1 MAKLSTF
8 FTLEEMTRSPKADAE
23 GINNTPPVGDLVN
36 LQTTAM
42 RLDAVRKLLGKPILI
57 SSGYR
62 SPALNK
68 AVGGAATSTHLTGQ
82 AVDFTC
88 PTFGTPAQV
97 FDRIRHSGIKFD
109 QLICEKNRW
118 VHIGFG
124 PKSRGQCLIY
134 DGKTYTEAG
143 A

>member
-1 MAKLSTF
+1 MAKLSMF
-8 FTLEEMTRSPKADAE
+8 FTLEELTRSPKAESD
-23 GINNTPPVGDLVN
+23 GIDNTPTLDALTN
-36 LQTTAM
+36 LQTTAL

-62 SPALNK
+62 GQALNK
-68 AVGGAATSTHLTGQ
+68 AVGGSATSAHMDGN
-82 AVDFTC
+82 AVDFTS
-88 PTFGTPAQV
+88 PAFGTPAQV

-124 PKSRGQCLIY
+124 SKNRGQCLVY
-134 DGKTYTEAG
+134 DGKTYKEAG
-143 A
+143 V